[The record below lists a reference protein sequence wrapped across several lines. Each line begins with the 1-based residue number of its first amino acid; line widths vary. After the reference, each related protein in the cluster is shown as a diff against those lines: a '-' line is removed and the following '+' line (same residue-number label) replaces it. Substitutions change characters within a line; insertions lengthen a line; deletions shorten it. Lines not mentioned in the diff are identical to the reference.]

1 MCIAYKTPMEQAG
14 FRKGHRAKEQITSV
28 SESWAPQGSTTKMSI
43 CFTDYTKKLDSVQH
57 LTMWNTIRSVGRT
70 KHLTVF
76 I

>member
-1 MCIAYKTPMEQAG
+1 MEQVG

-28 SESWAPQGSTTKMSI
+28 SEPWAAQGSTTKMSI
-43 CFTDYTKKLDSVQH
+43 CFTDYIKKFDSVQH
-57 LTMWNTIRSVGRT
+57 LKMWNTIRSVGIT